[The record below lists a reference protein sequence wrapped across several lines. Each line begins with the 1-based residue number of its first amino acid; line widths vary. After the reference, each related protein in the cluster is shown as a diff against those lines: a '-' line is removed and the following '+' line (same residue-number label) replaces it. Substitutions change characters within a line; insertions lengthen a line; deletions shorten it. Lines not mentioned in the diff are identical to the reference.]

1 MPGWEDTVFPVGLIR
16 SGNSTTERPSQH
28 GCCRGTSSGHGLFDF
43 ARWERGDGS
52 LLAGR
57 FRTGV
62 WCAADLLR
70 AKSSTLVDLPSPR
83 SLFVSL
89 VGGAGQ
95 TSSGRNLQR
104 SSSSRQRRGSARYPV
119 TECGS
124 RGVERKLD
132 CVNHSGAPS
141 RTFATTS
148 AQDSRFPSEL
158 ARLRALAISASVG
171 GRRTSP
177 TVRPLASTSSIG
189 PSLARIFAARSS
201 ATATF
206 VMRQSSC

>member
-57 FRTGV
+57 FRTWA
-62 WCAADLLR
+62 WCAADLMR
-70 AKSSTLVDLPSPR
+70 AKSSTLVELPSPR
-83 SLFVSL
+83 SRFCLIR
-89 VGGAGQ
+89 GGAGLP
-95 TSSGRNLQR
+95 RVP
-104 SSSSRQRRGSARYPV
+104 RRGSARYPV

-148 AQDSRFPSEL
+148 AQDSRFPWEL